1 MRVGVDSGGTF
12 TDVVAVDGAGAVTVY
27 KLPSRP
33 AEAWAPVLEG
43 ARHVAEPGASA
54 GGAIAELSHSTTV
67 ATNALIERR
76 GGPVAL
82 VTTAGFEDVLEIG
95 RQARPALYALH
106 PVLPAP
112 LVEAALRFGVDE
124 RLGPDGSVLRAPT
137 AEVLAELRAKVA
149 AAVQERGV
157 RAIAVCLLHAYA
169 NDAHERAVAEAL
181 APLGLPISRSSAVL
195 PLPREY
201 ERTSTT
207 VVDAYVRPVVAPY
220 LQRLEEIGRVRV
232 LASNGGAMSA
242 ADAAAHPA
250 RTLLSGPAAGV
261 VGALAV
267 ARACGV
273 ADAITLDMGGTST
286 DVALI
291 AGGQVA
297 LADEAT
303 VAGCVLQ
310 LPMMAIHTVGAGGG
324 SIASVDAGGALKV
337 GPESA
342 GAEPGPAAYDRGGA
356 RPTVTDANLV
366 LGRLPPTGLLGGAMP
381 LSPERAR
388 AALAPLAER
397 LGVAIEQ
404 AAEDLLA
411 VAAAVMARAIKV
423 VSVERGYDPASFTL
437 LPFGG
442 AGALHACAVAREL
455 GMSRIVVPPSPGLLC
470 AYGALAA
477 DVAHDFVATVMR
489 PAGARL
495 APADVAAAFLPLVQ
509 AATRAFDQHG
519 GDGIDAA
526 ARRLERA
533 ATLRYRGQ
541 SFDLTVP
548 LKRDDG
554 GAVEDLV
561 AAFHEAH
568 RARYGYALEG
578 HDVELATLRLRAVG
592 KVAPPPPP
600 VEPRDAGPVEIG
612 RTPLVAGG
620 RTYDAPLLLRRRLVP
635 GVTVAGPALV
645 AEYSATTLLP
655 PGARADVLPS
665 GALAITP

>member
-12 TDVVAVDGAGAVTVY
+12 TDVVAVDDVGAVRVH

-33 AEAWAPVLEG
+33 AAPWEPVLDG
-43 ARHVAEPGASA
+43 ARQLA
-54 GGAIAELSHSTTV
+54 GDAIAELSHSTTV
-67 ATNALIERR
+67 ATNALLERS

-95 RQARPALYALH
+95 RQARPRLYALH

-112 LVEAALRFGVDE
+112 LVDAALRFGIDE
-124 RLGPDGSVLRAPT
+124 RLAADGSVLRAP
-137 AEVLAELRAKVA
+137 AEEALAGLRARIGA
-149 AAVQERGV
+149 ANVK
-157 RAIAVCLLHAYA
+157 AIAICLLHAYA
-169 NDAHERAVAEAL
+169 NDVHERAVAAAL
-181 APLGLPISRSSAVL
+181 APLGLPISRSSEVL

-207 VVDAYVRPVVAPY
+207 AVDAYVKPVMAPY
-220 LQRLEEIGRVRV
+220 LERLHDVGRVRV

-242 ADAAAHPA
+242 ADAAASPA

-291 AGGQVA
+291 AGGEVA
-297 LADEAT
+297 LDDEAN

-310 LPMMAIHTVGAGGG
+310 LPMLAIHTVGAGGG

-342 GAEPGPAAYDRGGA
+342 GAEPGPAAYDRGGT
-356 RPTVTDANLV
+356 RPTVTDANLI
-366 LGRLPPTGLLGGAMP
+366 LGRLPATGLLGGAMP
-381 LSPERAR
+381 LSLAR
-388 AALAPLAER
+388 AQAAMAPLAEQ
-397 LGVAIEQ
+397 LGVAVEA
-404 AAEDLLA
+404 AAEDVLA

-423 VSVERGYDPASFTL
+423 VSVERGHDPAGFVL

-442 AGALHACAVAREL
+442 AGGLHAYAVAREL
-455 GMSRIVVPPSPGLLC
+455 GMKRILVPPSPGLLC

-477 DVAHDFVATVMR
+477 DVAHDFVATLLR
-489 PAGARL
+489 PCGAKL
-495 APADVAAAFLPLVQ
+495 SPTDVAAQFLPLTQ
-509 AATRAFDQHG
+509 AAAHALEQSGVDP
-519 GDGIDAA
+519 A

-533 ATLRYRGQ
+533 ATLRYVGQ
-541 SFDLTVP
+541 SFALTVP
-548 LKRDDG
+548 LKRADG
-554 GAVEDLV
+554 SAVEDLV

-568 RARYGYALEG
+568 RARYGYAL
-578 HDVELATLRLRAVG
+578 DRAVELVTLRLRAVG
-592 KVAPPPPP
+592 KAPAVTPP
-600 VEPRDAGPVEIG
+600 VEPRDDGPSEIG
-612 RTPLVAGG
+612 RVTVRIDGHVHNAALV
-620 RTYDAPLLLRRRLVP
+620 LRRRLRP
-635 GVTVAGPALV
+635 GVIVRGPAILS
-645 AEYSATTLLP
+645 EYSSTTLLP

-665 GALAITP
+665 GAIAITL

>member
-1 MRVGVDSGGTF
+1 VVRVGVDSGGTF
-12 TDVVAVDGAGAVTVY
+12 TDVVAVDGAGEVHVH
-27 KLPSRP
+27 KLPSQP
-33 AEAWAPVLEG
+33 AAPWEPVMAG
-43 ARHVAEPGASA
+43 ARHVAGESA
-54 GGAIAELSHSTTV
+54 VEELSHSTTV
-67 ATNALIERR
+67 ATNALLERA

-95 RQARPALYALH
+95 RQARPKLYALH

-112 LVEAALRFGVDE
+112 LVEAALRFGVEE
-124 RLGPDGSVLRAPT
+124 RLAADGSVVRAPT
-137 AEVLAELRAKVA
+137 AEALAGLREKIA
-149 AAVQERGV
+149 AANVK
-157 RAIAVCLLHAYA
+157 AIAVCLLHAYA
-169 NDAHERAVAEAL
+169 NSAHERAVAEAL
-181 APLGLPISRSSAVL
+181 APLGLPISLSSSVL

-207 VVDAYVRPVVAPY
+207 VVDAYVRPVMAPY
-220 LQRLEEIGRVRV
+220 LARLHDVGRVRV

-242 ADAAAHPA
+242 ADAAAAPA

-273 ADAITLDMGGTST
+273 DDAITLDMGGTST

-324 SIASVDAGGALKV
+324 SIAWRDEGGALKV

-342 GAEPGPAAYDRGGA
+342 GAEPGPAAYDRGGT

-366 LGRLPPTGLLGGAMP
+366 LGRLPLTGLLGGAMP
-381 LSPERAR
+381 LSLARAR
-388 AALAPLAER
+388 AALEPLAAQ
-397 LGVAIEQ
+397 LGVSVEQ
-404 AAEDLLA
+404 AAEDVLA

-423 VSVERGYDPASFTL
+423 VSVERGHDPAGFVL

-442 AGALHACAVAREL
+442 AGGLHACAVAREL
-455 GMSRIVVPPSPGLLC
+455 GMTRIVVPPSPGLLC
-470 AYGALAA
+470 AYGALTA

-489 PAGARL
+489 LAGARL
-495 APADVAAAFLPLVQ
+495 APADVAAQFLPLTQ
-509 AATRAFDQHG
+509 AAARALD
-519 GDGIDAA
+519 GDGVDAA

-541 SFDLTVP
+541 SFELTVP
-548 LKRDDG
+548 LKRADG
-554 GAVEDLV
+554 SAVEDLV

-568 RARYGYALEG
+568 RERYGYALERE
-578 HDVELATLRLRAVG
+578 VELATLRLRAVG
-592 KVAPPPPP
+592 KAAPLPPP

-612 RTPLVAGG
+612 RAALRIDG
-620 RTYDAPLLLRRRLVP
+620 RQHDAPLLLRRRLLP
-635 GVTVAGPALV
+635 GVSIAGPALV

-665 GALAITP
+665 GALSITLG